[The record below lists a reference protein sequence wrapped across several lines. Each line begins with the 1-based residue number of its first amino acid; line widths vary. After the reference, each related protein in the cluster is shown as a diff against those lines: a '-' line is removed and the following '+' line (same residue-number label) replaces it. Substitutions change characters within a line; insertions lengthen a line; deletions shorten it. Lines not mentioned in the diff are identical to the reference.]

1 LLGLAADFDFP
12 SHSLHN
18 VKVSLPGTHQAMNA
32 LVSLSV
38 IEEINQQNQFHIP
51 ERAVRKAL
59 GNVQRY
65 SGLQA
70 RISIVQKKPVLIVA
84 DVAHNP
90 DAMKTLCVVLQ
101 NIHHKKFRIVF
112 GLMQDKN
119 LSPMVPALSSLA
131 ETLVAVQ
138 ARTERSRSAEEIRQA
153 FQLSHIPIKKYKSVT
168 RGLKALLQEVSSLPI
183 LITGSHFVVG
193 EALAMLHGKK
203 YLTINQ

>member
-1 LLGLAADFDFP
+1 
-12 SHSLHN
+12 
-18 VKVSLPGTHQAMNA
+18 
-32 LVSLSV
+32 
-38 IEEINQQNQFHIP
+38 
-51 ERAVRKAL
+51 
-59 GNVQRY
+59 
-65 SGLQA
+65 
-70 RISIVQKKPVLIVA
+70 
-84 DVAHNP
+84 
-90 DAMKTLCVVLQ
+90 
-101 NIHHKKFRIVF
+101 
-112 GLMQDKN
+112 MQDKN